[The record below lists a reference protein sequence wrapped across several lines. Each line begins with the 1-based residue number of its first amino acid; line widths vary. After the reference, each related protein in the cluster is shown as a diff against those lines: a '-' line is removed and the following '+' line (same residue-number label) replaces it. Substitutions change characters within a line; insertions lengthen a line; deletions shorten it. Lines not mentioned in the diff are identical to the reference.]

1 MALIMLISAATVVTI
16 PIRLASAETVAL
28 GWEPLSEVPCIR
40 SVTSQTV
47 PEAPQ
52 DYEQDRVFCTLRY
65 QKSSIDELA

>member
-1 MALIMLISAATVVTI
+1 MSA
-16 PIRLASAETVAL
+16 LASIQVGLSPEGSVIV
-28 GWEPLSEVPCIR
+28 EPLSEVPCIR

-52 DYEQDRVFCTLRY
+52 DYAQDRVFCTLRY